1 VSAGVLTP
9 TPSYLQMLVPPNHTF
24 VYILHIFYRHVVVF
38 SKSKDLL
45 RCVSWCAHTNAFVPP
60 NARAP

>member
-1 VSAGVLTP
+1 MPL
-9 TPSYLQMLVPPNHTF
+9 YLQLPPNHTY
-24 VYILHIFYRHVVVF
+24 VDILHIFYRHVVVF